1 MTESPD
7 SSEIDRKLAELR
19 AAHRALD
26 EQITQLI
33 EQGFRDQLQVQRLKK
48 QKLALIAASR
58 VRLQRRRVRAAC
70 SGDRRTGS
78 PNSPTAS
85 PFQWSGCRSTGVS
98 RVTWPSLRTGRTS
111 LLP

>member
-48 QKLALIAASR
+48 QKLALKDRIA
-58 VRLQRRRVRAAC
+58 RLE
-70 SGDRRTGS
+70 SDR
-78 PNSPTAS
+78 
-85 PFQWSGCRSTGVS
+85 
-98 RVTWPSLRTGRTS
+98 
-111 LLP
+111 LPDIIA